1 MSDDNK
7 FFKVAGVSAVKGQYK
22 VRFANDM
29 ARVKVLIKT
38 DHTDIE
44 LMELPRAMSK
54 GEIATFLKTT
64 VLMDKA
70 VYAHAIE
77 AADAKYNGEAK
88 SAVAKVTKPTK
99 AKVTSTKSRKTAPSI
114 EDIRARVKA
123 SQTSEAP
130 ADMLGEAVAA
140 LVAESRKKPVA
151 E

>member
-7 FFKVAGVSAVKGQYK
+7 LFKVAGVSAVKGQYK

-64 VLMDKA
+64 SLMDKP
-70 VYAHAIE
+70 VYRDAIE
-77 AADAKYNGEAK
+77 AADAKYNEVVKPAVARVKVAK
-88 SAVAKVTKPTK
+88 STKPAKSSKK
-99 AKVTSTKSRKTAPSI
+99 AAPSI
-114 EDIRARVKA
+114 ADIRARAQAVKT
-123 SQTSEAP
+123 SQAP
-130 ADMLGEAVAA
+130 ADMIGEAIAA
-140 LVAESRKKPVA
+140 LVAESQKETSQA
-151 E
+151 